1 MCIRDSDKAMRCTNM
16 ILGIR
21 PESPEEIRDKGILQ
35 ERLLNYDEAL
45 PLLNKYLEL
54 EPEADDADFILEL
67 IKNVR
72 EKI

>member
-1 MCIRDSDKAMRCTNM
+1 MRCTNK
-16 ILGIR
+16 ILGIQ

>member
-1 MCIRDSDKAMRCTNM
+1 M
-16 ILGIR
+16 ILGMR
-21 PESPEEIRDKGILQ
+21 PGSPGEIRDKGILQ

-54 EPEADDADFILEL
+54 EPEADDVDFILEL